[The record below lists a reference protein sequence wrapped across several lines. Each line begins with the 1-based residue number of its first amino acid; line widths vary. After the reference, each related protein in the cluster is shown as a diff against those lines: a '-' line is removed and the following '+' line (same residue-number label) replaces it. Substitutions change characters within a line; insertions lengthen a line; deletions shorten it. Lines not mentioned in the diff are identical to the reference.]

1 MRARL
6 ASAMMPSDE
15 GGIRE
20 RDLAMPVN
28 GIIATKEDAES
39 FCGSCVALRSL
50 WEHYRTLFEGSDLK
64 RELLQT
70 TAPVFFGDL
79 NEIFI
84 EQLVQRICRL
94 TDNAQT
100 MGRKNLTV
108 KFLVEHTDFS
118 AAPVTLDKLRA
129 LSDAIHRFRDR
140 IVEARN
146 RFISHLDLEAVRLDK
161 PLGAASDSEWLQ
173 FWLDLQ
179 DFLDQLL
186 RHHGVKHFYLNAMGN
201 TSDADSLLTALR
213 NAKLFHAV
221 LKDHAITTQAMRAA
235 DTSRFAGP
243 YYFRLL

>member
-1 MRARL
+1 MTGDVR
-6 ASAMMPSDE
+6 DK
-15 GGIRE
+15 
-20 RDLAMPVN
+20 DLAMPAN

-39 FCGSCVALRSL
+39 FRDSCVALRSL
-50 WEHYRTLFEGSDLK
+50 WEHYGTLFEGSDLK

-108 KFLVEHTDFS
+108 KFLVDHTDFS
-118 AAPVTLDKLRA
+118 AAPATLDKLRA
-129 LSDAIHRFRDR
+129 LSDSIHSFRYQ

-161 PLGAASDSEWLQ
+161 SLGAATDAEWFQ

-179 DFLDQLL
+179 DFLGLLL
-186 RHHGVKHFYLNAMGN
+186 RHHGANPHFYLNAIGN
-201 TSDADSLLTALR
+201 TSDVDSLLTALR
-213 NAKLFHAV
+213 NAKLFHSV
-221 LKDHAITTQAMRAA
+221 MEDHENHP
-235 DTSRFAGP
+235 AGDACGRRVP
-243 YYFRLL
+243 VRRGPLGRRLRRTL

>member
-1 MRARL
+1 M
-6 ASAMMPSDE
+6 STS
-15 GGIRE
+15 GI
-20 RDLAMPVN
+20 V
-28 GIIATKEDAES
+28 ATKEDADA
-39 FCGSCVALRSL
+39 FRDSCVALRSL

-94 TDNAQT
+94 TDNART

-108 KFLVEHTDFS
+108 KFLVDHTDFS
-118 AAPVTLDKLRA
+118 AAPAALDTLRA

-146 RFISHLDLEAVRLDK
+146 RFISHLDLEAVRLDV
-161 PLGAASDSEWLQ
+161 PLGAASHSEWLQ

-179 DFLDQLL
+179 DFLDVLL
-186 RHHGVKHFYLNAMGN
+186 RHHGVKHFYLNAVGN
-201 TSDADSLLTALR
+201 MSDADSLLTALR
-213 NAKLFHAV
+213 NAKLFLAV
-221 LKDHAITTQAMRAA
+221 IEDHGITARAMRAA
-235 DTSRFAGP
+235 DTSPFARG
-243 YYFRLL
+243 L